1 MFPSRRI
8 ITSGGDVF
16 RDEYSLAFD
25 GTDDYLNC
33 GDVLDI
39 GTADFT
45 LSIWA
50 KASDWDTKNL
60 VAKHVSGNT
69 WRWQTDNNNP
79 PTMRYYGYT
88 GGEFVGTYIGNT
100 SGINLDLLQNQWVHF
115 VLSNDR
121 SGNTVG
127 YINGQYDDSDSSDA
141 TDITNSGNL
150 TIGAFGAGS
159 PSEISISEVAI
170 YNKALSGSE
179 VKTMYNS
186 REPYNHKESSFVS
199 NLVGWWRMGD
209 GIEGGAGTTIY
220 DTSSNSNNGTMTNM
234 AAVDFE
240 GDTP

>member
-1 MFPSRRI
+1 MLTSRK
-8 ITSGGDVF
+8 ITVISGDVF
-16 RDEYSLAFD
+16 RNEYSLTFD

-50 KASDWDTKNL
+50 KASDWDTINL
-60 VAKHVSGNT
+60 VSKHVSGNT

-88 GGEFVGTYIGNT
+88 GGAFVGTYIGNT
-100 SGINLDLLQNQWVHF
+100 SGIDLDLLKNQWVHF
-115 VLSNDR
+115 ALSNDR

-141 TDITNSGNL
+141 TDITNSGDYIL
-150 TIGAFGAGS
+150 GAFGSGS
-159 PSEISISEVAI
+159 PSAVTISEVAI

-179 VKTMYNS
+179 VKTMYNG
-186 REPYNHKESSFVS
+186 REPYNHQEGSFAR
-199 NLVGWWRMGD
+199 NLTGWWRMGD
-209 GIEGGAGTTIY
+209 GLEQASGTTIY
-220 DTSSNSNNGTMTNM
+220 DMSDNSNNGTMTNM
-234 AAVDFE
+234 ASDDYV

>member
-1 MFPSRRI
+1 MLTSRK
-8 ITSGGDVF
+8 ITVMSGDVF
-16 RDEYSLAFD
+16 RNEYSLTFD

-50 KASDWDTKNL
+50 KASDWDTINL
-60 VAKHVSGNT
+60 VSKHVSGNT
-69 WRWQTDNNNP
+69 WRWQTDNNDP

-88 GGEFVGTYIGNT
+88 GGAFVGTYIGNT
-100 SGINLDLLQNQWVHF
+100 SGIDLDLLKNQWVHF
-115 VLSNDR
+115 ALSNDR

-141 TDITNSGNL
+141 TDITNSGDFI
-150 TIGAFGAGS
+150 IGAFGSGS
-159 PSEISISEVAI
+159 PSAVTISEVAI

-179 VKTMYNS
+179 VKTMYNG
-186 REPYNHKESSFVS
+186 REPYNHQEGSFAR
-199 NLVGWWRMGD
+199 NLTGWWRMGD
-209 GIEGGAGTTIY
+209 GLEQASGTTIY
-220 DTSSNSNNGTMTNM
+220 DMSDNSNNGTMTNM
-234 AAVDFE
+234 ASDDYV

>member
-1 MFPSRRI
+1 MFKSKRI
-8 ITSGGDVF
+8 TMGGDVF
-16 RDEYSLAFD
+16 RNERSITFD
-25 GTDDYLNC
+25 GTNDYINC

-50 KASDWDTKNL
+50 KASDWDTINL
-60 VAKHVSGNT
+60 ISKHVSGNT
-69 WRWQTDNNNP
+69 WRFQTDNNDP

-88 GGEFVGTYIGNT
+88 GAAFVGTYIGNT
-100 SGINLDLLQNQWVHF
+100 SGIDLDLLKNQWVHF

-150 TIGAFGAGS
+150 TIAAFGAS
-159 PSEISISEVAI
+159 STSAVTISEVAI

-179 VKTMYNS
+179 VKTMYNG
-186 REPYNHKESSFVS
+186 REPYNHQEGSFAS
-199 NLVGWWRMGD
+199 NLTGWWRMGD
-209 GIEGGAGTTIY
+209 GLEGGVATTIY
-220 DTSSNSNNGTMTNM
+220 DMSNNSNNATMVNM
-234 AAVDFE
+234 AQDDII